1 MNRVCVYITIS
12 FLFLVQYNFAQLPQ
26 QWLRSHNV
34 RANSSDRVQ
43 NIYPT
48 NNGDVIISGSSAGK
62 RNSQDAFA
70 MRYGS
75 NGDTLWFYRYDG
87 TAMSDDY
94 AYAMAVDGNENVYLT
109 GKSRAATTG
118 WDELITIKLNSTGV
132 QQWVYRYSPTGGGD
146 SRGNSIAV
154 DPNGAVYV
162 AGWFDGP
169 SSSQDWLVIKFSPA
183 GAVQWTD
190 IKNSALSGTD
200 ECNKIIIDALGN
212 PVACGYIYNSVANG
226 YVNAYVKKY
235 NAAGGM
241 IWEDYYTNP
250 AINYTDNA
258 IDLKENSVGDIIL
271 VGETTN
277 SSGFNRDPLVIS
289 YSPLGIRNYTLIV
302 PDSGSNDVSVMDMDI
317 DANDNIYFTSYDYN
331 NILVSKVSGTGVFQW
346 KKFWR
351 GPVPFS
357 YDVSFSIGLDNNGN
371 AYTTGRGIYPGP
383 PYYGNGGTDNL
394 VVVKFASN
402 GDSLWTYKPNMIGN
416 ASMGFALAVRN
427 NKVYAGGFA
436 TDTAEVN
443 ENLLTVVLDTAGQEL
458 KKWIYNGI
466 GEAITLGQF
475 VCSDANNNVYCA
487 ATVNRQY
494 YHGYD
499 IAVVKYNSAGTLL
512 WESLY
517 TSPGWKNDTIT
528 AFRIDNL
535 GRPIISLSTDT
546 NATKSGYQLSL
557 LKMDVDGHFIDTAV
571 YSSSIGNNSFAS
583 DMIISSNNDIYLA
596 AKSTDG
602 RGLVMHCDSNLQV
615 TWSATIDS
623 TLFTPSKIN
632 QLALFPNGDV
642 GLAGFVQSGPGNMWY
657 GVLQRYDNTGSR
669 LWNILVD
676 SSNVSDDAK
685 ALAINTNGEV
695 AVTGSSGTTAFTCK
709 YDNAGT
715 LLWRKINNTNTS
727 SEYGV
732 KCAFLSNGSVVTLS
746 RGWTG
751 FVAQYQTSLFDG
763 VNGNLTWTK
772 IYNQT
777 ASDREP
783 KKLIVDPSDRIVTAG
798 WEINIG
804 SSNADYRLVG
814 YTSTGTQLFTNTY
827 TSTGLNPDYLNDLTR
842 DAAGNYI
849 VTGQSA
855 PDFINEFLYKMVTIK
870 YGSSV
875 TSLETTMPINYVVA
889 VYPNP
894 TNQSLTILNTS
905 LEDIKEVML
914 YDISGRLISNFG
926 KTLELDLSDTPS
938 GMYLIQIRYN
948 IGQTIGNKIIKE

>member
-1 MNRVCVYITIS
+1 M
-12 FLFLVQYNFAQLPQ
+12 
-26 QWLRSHNV
+26 
-34 RANSSDRVQ
+34 
-43 NIYPT
+43 
-48 NNGDVIISGSSAGK
+48 
-62 RNSQDAFA
+62 
-70 MRYGS
+70 
-75 NGDTLWFYRYDG
+75 
-87 TAMSDDY
+87 
-94 AYAMAVDGNENVYLT
+94 
-109 GKSRAATTG
+109 
-118 WDELITIKLNSTGV
+118 
-132 QQWVYRYSPTGGGD
+132 
-146 SRGNSIAV
+146 
-154 DPNGAVYV
+154 
-162 AGWFDGP
+162 
-169 SSSQDWLVIKFSPA
+169 
-183 GAVQWTD
+183 
-190 IKNSALSGTD
+190 
-200 ECNKIIIDALGN
+200 
-212 PVACGYIYNSVANG
+212 
-226 YVNAYVKKY
+226 
-235 NAAGGM
+235 
-241 IWEDYYTNP
+241 
-250 AINYTDNA
+250 
-258 IDLKENSVGDIIL
+258 
-271 VGETTN
+271 
-277 SSGFNRDPLVIS
+277 
-289 YSPLGIRNYTLIV
+289 
-302 PDSGSNDVSVMDMDI
+302 
-317 DANDNIYFTSYDYN
+317 
-331 NILVSKVSGTGVFQW
+331 
-346 KKFWR
+346 
-351 GPVPFS
+351 
-357 YDVSFSIGLDNNGN
+357 
-371 AYTTGRGIYPGP
+371 
-383 PYYGNGGTDNL
+383 
-394 VVVKFASN
+394 
-402 GDSLWTYKPNMIGN
+402 
-416 ASMGFALAVRN
+416 
-427 NKVYAGGFA
+427 
-436 TDTAEVN
+436 
-443 ENLLTVVLDTAGQEL
+443 
-458 KKWIYNGI
+458 
-466 GEAITLGQF
+466 
-475 VCSDANNNVYCA
+475 
-487 ATVNRQY
+487 
-494 YHGYD
+494 
-499 IAVVKYNSAGTLL
+499 
-512 WESLY
+512 
-517 TSPGWKNDTIT
+517 
-528 AFRIDNL
+528 
-535 GRPIISLSTDT
+535 STDT

>member
-1 MNRVCVYITIS
+1 MSRVCIYLTFS
-12 FLFLVQYNFAQLPQ
+12 FVFLMQLSFAQLPQ

-48 NNGDVIISGSSAGK
+48 ANGDVIISGSSAGK
-62 RNSQDAFA
+62 RNFPDAFA
-70 MRYGS
+70 MRYAS

-87 TAMSDDY
+87 PAFSDDY
-94 AYAMAVDGNENVYLT
+94 AYAMTVDANENVYLT
-109 GKSRAATTG
+109 GKSRAAGTG
-118 WDELITIKLNSTGV
+118 WDELITIKLNSAGV

-154 DPNGAVYV
+154 DPNGNVYV

-169 SSSQDWLVIKFSPA
+169 SSSRDWLVLKFNPS
-183 GAVQWTD
+183 GVVQWTD
-190 IKNSALSGTD
+190 IKNSALNGTD
-200 ECNKIIIDALGN
+200 ECTKIIIDAIGN
-212 PVACGYIYNSVANG
+212 PIACGFMYDNLANG

-235 NAAGGM
+235 NSAGGM

-250 AINYTDNA
+250 VINYIDNA
-258 IDLKENSVGDIIL
+258 IDLKENSVGDIIV
-271 VGETTN
+271 VGETNNAT
-277 SSGFNRDPLVIS
+277 GFNRDPFVIS
-289 YSPLGIRNYTLIV
+289 YSPLGVRNYTLIV
-302 PDSGSNDVSVMDMDI
+302 PDSGSNDVSVMDMDL

-331 NILVSKVSGTGVFQW
+331 NILVSKVSSTGVFQW

-351 GPVPFS
+351 GPIPFS
-357 YDVSFSIGLDNNGN
+357 YDVSFSIGLDINGN

-383 PYYGNGGTDNL
+383 SYYGNGGTDNL

-402 GDSLWTYKPNMIGN
+402 GDSLWTYRPNMIGT

-458 KKWIYNGI
+458 NKWIYNGV
-466 GEAITLGQF
+466 GEAVTLGQF
-475 VCSDANNNVYCA
+475 VCSDANNNLYCA

-512 WESLY
+512 WESIY

-528 AFRIDNL
+528 AFRLDNL

-571 YSSSIGNNSFAS
+571 YSSSLGNNSFAS

-602 RGLVMHCDSNLQV
+602 RGLLMHCDSTLQI

-623 TLFTPSKIN
+623 TLFTPSEIN
-632 QLALFPNGDV
+632 QLALFSNGDV
-642 GLAGFVQSGPGNMWY
+642 GLAGFIQISSGNNWKGVVQRFDALGNRIWST
-657 GVLQRYDNTGSR
+657 D
-669 LWNILVD
+669 ID
-676 SSNVSDDAK
+676 SAGVSDNAEG
-685 ALAINTNGEV
+685 LAINSLDEV
-695 AVTGSSGTTAFTCK
+695 AVTGASGTTAFTCK
-709 YDNAGT
+709 LDNSGNIS
-715 LLWRKINNTNTS
+715 WRKINNTNTS
-727 SEYGV
+727 SEFGI
-732 KCAFLSNGSVVTLS
+732 KCEFLSNGNVVTLT

-751 FVAQYQTSLFDG
+751 FVAQHQTSLFQATDG
-763 VNGNLTWTK
+763 TLLWTK
-772 IYNQT
+772 VYNQT

-783 KKLIVDPSDRIVTAG
+783 KKLLVDPSDRIVTAG

-804 SSNADYRLVG
+804 STNADYNLVG
-814 YTSTGTQLFTNTY
+814 YTTTGTQLFANKY
-827 TSTGLNPDYLNDLTR
+827 TSSGLNPDYLRDLCR
-842 DAAGNYI
+842 DSAGSYI
-849 VTGQSA
+849 ITGQSA
-855 PDFINEFLYKMVTIK
+855 NDFMNEFLYKMITIK
-870 YGSSV
+870 YGSGV
-875 TSLETTMPINYVVA
+875 TSLETTTTINSVVT

-894 TNQSLTILNTS
+894 THQSLTILNTS
-905 LEDIKEVML
+905 LEDIREVII
-914 YDISGRLISNFG
+914 YNISGRLINNFG
-926 KTLELDLSDTPS
+926 KALELDLSVVHS
-938 GMYLIQIRYN
+938 GMYLLQISQTN
-948 IGQTIGNKIIKE
+948 GQLLSTRIIKE